1 MTDTPISE
9 IKKALEN
16 ATPGPWLSGKTVYAE
31 QNNIDVC
38 AFYFDDWCGDS
49 EDFENAEA
57 NAHLI
62 ANAPVWL
69 AELIKANET
78 AAAKERERIIS
89 ILEGMREKA
98 APKLLGSDTHWRTK
112 ERIDALSKAIE
123 AIRDE

>member
-1 MTDTPISE
+1 MTDTPNLSE
-9 IKKALEN
+9 IKARL
-16 ATPGPWLSGKTVYAE
+16 AIGMSA
-31 QNNIDVC
+31 
-38 AFYFDDWCGDS
+38 YFSHSDIYTDAC
-49 EDFENAEA
+49 E
-57 NAHLI
+57 
-62 ANAPVWL
+62 L
-69 AELIKANET
+69 AQANES